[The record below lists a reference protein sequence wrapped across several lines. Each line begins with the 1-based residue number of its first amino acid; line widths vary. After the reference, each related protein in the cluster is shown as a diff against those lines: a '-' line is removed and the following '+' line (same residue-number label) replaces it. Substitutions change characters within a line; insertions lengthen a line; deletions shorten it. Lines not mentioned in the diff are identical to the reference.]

1 LRVRINERTLSQ
13 DLGDEVVLL
22 QLDTGLYYTLAGTGA
37 RMWTLLGRH
46 GELEPVVAAVAEEF
60 AADPTEVH
68 RDLLALV
75 SELSVARLVE
85 VTGS

>member
-1 LRVRINERTLSQ
+1 MRIRINERTLSQ
-13 DLGDEVVLL
+13 ELGDEVVLL

-46 GELEPVVAAVAEEF
+46 GEVEPVVAAMSEEF
-60 AADPTEVH
+60 SADPAEVH

-75 SELSVARLVE
+75 LELSAARLVE